1 MAPAS
6 GAGGG
11 PHPIPPFVL
20 PPRVCPMGVR
30 TKRAPTQR
38 PKTSRRGGFQPPP
51 KPSPLRGE
59 GGTAYAV
66 TDEGA
71 SFRPLRIYEAGGSGT
86 RPYAGTGATH
96 GGRRA
101 HDVRP
106 YAGNGRRLHP
116 VGSDAP
122 IGTQKAPCPIG
133 DRALMVEKGR
143 SPLLAEVV
151 QAQGGGLSAALPLAD
166 GGDHQHDSGD
176 QEGEGLEEV
185 GGDAVEPAQSV
196 LECAG

>member
-1 MAPAS
+1 
-6 GAGGG
+6 
-11 PHPIPPFVL
+11 
-20 PPRVCPMGVR
+20 MG
-30 TKRAPTQR
+30 
-38 PKTSRRGGFQPPP
+38 
-51 KPSPLRGE
+51 
-59 GGTAYAV
+59 
-66 TDEGA
+66 D
-71 SFRPLRIYEAGGSGT
+71 
-86 RPYAGTGATH
+86 
-96 GGRRA
+96 RRA

-196 LECAG
+196 RECAGQRAGVDLKGVEEAKDQGAQDGICKTCSSCSPYQPSFSLSVTLAGTII